1 MICPQDVVVSFS
13 YQDRRLASTR
23 EKLIKHMMTV
33 QTVGIVEHH
42 KCRLILPWASILGFR
57 MRISVLPIAT
67 NESFTKLFA
76 PACNLCSGP
85 SSFMRPSLT
94 ANSEN
99 PSSSLASVSAWA

>member
-67 NESFTKLFA
+67 NESFTKLLHQLAIFA
-76 PACNLCSGP
+76 VGP
-85 SSFMRPSLT
+85 PLS
-94 ANSEN
+94 
-99 PSSSLASVSAWA
+99 